1 MEGRKERWR
10 ERRRESE
17 KKRLK
22 DQSLLFH
29 NGFISSSSSNLF
41 LKGNLIPSK
50 GRDLFPALFAF
61 HFQRRDVI
69 ACQ

>member
-29 NGFISSSSSNLF
+29 NGFISIAVHQTSS
-41 LKGNLIPSK
+41 
-50 GRDLFPALFAF
+50 
-61 HFQRRDVI
+61 
-69 ACQ
+69 